1 MNNQPRRGR
10 KNRAPRAQ
18 LDAQIVDLHSEDQ
31 TLPIVDSRGRVTI
44 PRKVRSAV
52 GLRPGDR
59 IDFVEIEKGQFAI
72 IPITGSI
79 KALGGKFRG
88 RRTKPAS
95 FEEMDA
101 AIAKGVSRSR

>member
-1 MNNQPRRGR
+1 
-10 KNRAPRAQ
+10 
-18 LDAQIVDLHSEDQ
+18 
-31 TLPIVDSRGRVTI
+31 
-44 PRKVRSAV
+44 VRSALGV
-52 GLRPGDR
+52 RPGNR

-79 KALGGKFRG
+79 KALGGMFRG

-101 AIAKGVSRSR
+101 AIAKGASRSR